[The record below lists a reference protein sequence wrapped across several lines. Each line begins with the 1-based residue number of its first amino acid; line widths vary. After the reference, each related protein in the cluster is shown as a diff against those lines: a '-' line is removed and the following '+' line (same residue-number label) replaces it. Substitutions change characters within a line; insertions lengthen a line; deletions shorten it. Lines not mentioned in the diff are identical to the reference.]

1 MSIFKVSKLGNLK
14 TIRTATII
22 LLIPII
28 IVAVISFLYS
38 IFYKPSL
45 SIQLEISKKQVVDSR
60 FYEGIDVGVMF
71 SALSTLLLIYTIIDQ
86 FIEKQKSSATET
98 FYKMVEFHNNIV
110 YQLSVAHIDV
120 SKKESMA
127 EEHL

>member
-71 SALSTLLLIYTIIDQ
+71 
-86 FIEKQKSSATET
+86 
-98 FYKMVEFHNNIV
+98 
-110 YQLSVAHIDV
+110 
-120 SKKESMA
+120 
-127 EEHL
+127 